1 MLGDGAVG
9 AGAGRGRRCTAG
21 TVGTCGA
28 RRPVPRAQSSAAEA
42 GTDGALRL
50 EALLG
55 QHTIQAGDL
64 MRGRLRN
71 DEDFAQAANAAVG
84 QNTEELAQQV
94 GALGGADAAA
104 RFQGLWT
111 DHVTALVNYSRGLAT
126 NDAAVRDEARARLDA
141 LNGEIADVARHGHA
155 GAAGPRD
162 GAEGAGHARRPPG
175 RAGGRLRREGLRAA
189 PTPRYR
195 EGYQHAFRLGGTLAT
210 GLLPPD
216 QAAGLGAPA
225 WQLRSE
231 MTRLLGEHVGLAL
244 GTLRAGATNGPDFPA
259 MVDSLNGNTT
269 DVTAAVG
276 SLFGEPAA
284 SQFMSLWADHLDLLG
299 TYAADVGADKQNRR
313 QAVQDD
319 LHNWQQRFATFID
332 TATQSRVPAPDLAAA
347 LLGLDDLLLQQVD
360 AFAARDFPRAQ
371 QLANQTYPQVFGLA
385 RNMADAFG
393 ATLAAR
399 MPQGGAKTG
408 AGGMAADLVPPAA
421 APPPAALPPPA
432 AAPGPFRSVRTYQ
445 EVAPPVRLRI
455 PAVRIDTPL
464 QRLGRAA
471 DSTVEVPAR
480 LRGRRLVRRRAAARS
495 ERAGGDPRPRRLA
508 HRPRRVLPAR
518 RAGGGYRGAGRPR
531 GRQHRRVPGERC
543 RDRPEVRVPHRPG
556 VRAHPAVVAAAR
568 DVRWP
573 VRPRSRELPRQCH
586 RLRRPG
592 GLAGP
597 SCSSV
602 AARPACC
609 CLPALLAAPARRAQ
623 PPLVAV
629 PAGTADGQVRL
640 VVQVPGGPVPPD
652 AIGASVNGESQDARA
667 EPVLSGRLATALVV
681 DASAD
686 GGPMLPVG
694 LAGGAN
700 LVLAAPPTTRS
711 TLVTDTTPPAVAL
724 PWPSGPADTLR
735 ALSDVR
741 AGGARSTAAA
751 LDLAV
756 AQLRAG
762 ATDPRLVV
770 LYTGAPDAGGEPA
783 ATVVERMRAAGVV
796 LAVVGS
802 GETASPFW
810 TAVAEGTGGMA
821 VTAGP
826 SGVIGAF
833 DQVTAALGTRYLLT
847 FPAPARLPATVAVQ
861 VDTAG
866 GPAVDRGDR
875 DAGCGPA
882 RQRWHGPGRRRGDRR
897 DASRWSSSPVRS
909 CWSAGGRAGGEP
921 ARWSGRSGASRRCP
935 ATSSTARRCGRR

>member
-1 MLGDGAVG
+1 MRSARWWVRPRGAAVG
-9 AGAGRGRRCTAG
+9 LLACLAVLAGCSGTAPSGQAPAATGAAPQAPSAPAAAPSG
-21 TVGTCGA
+21 TSAPSGA
-28 RRPVPRAQSSAAEA
+28 SAASAAET

-84 QNTEELAQQV
+84 QNTEALAQQV
-94 GALGGADAAA
+94 GALGGAAAAA

-141 LNGEIADVARHGHA
+141 LNTEIADVVATSTQGRLDSQTVQKELSTHVDHLVAQADAYAAKDYA
-155 GAAGPRD
+155 GANTA
-162 GAEGAGHARRPPG
+162 
-175 RAGGRLRREGLRAA
+175 L
-189 PTPRYR
+189 R

-231 MTRLLGEHVGLAL
+231 LTRLLGEHVGLAL

-319 LHNWQQRFATFID
+319 LHNWQQRFAAFID

-360 AFAARDFPRAQ
+360 AFAARDYPRAQ

-408 AGGMAADLVPPAA
+408 GGGMATDLVPPAA
-421 APPPAALPPPA
+421 APALANDPQPA
-432 AAPGPFRSVRTYQ
+432 AAPAAFRSVRTYQ

-471 DSTVEVPAR
+471 DATVEVPADFGVAGWFADGPR
-480 LRGRRLVRRRAAARS
+480 PGQDGPAVILGHVDSRTGPGVFYSLAGLAAGTEVLVDRADGSTVTFRVSGVVTVPKTGFPTDQVYGPTLQSSLRLVT
-495 ERAGGDPRPRRLA
+495 
-508 HRPRRVLPAR
+508 
-518 RAGGGYRGAGRPR
+518 
-531 GRQHRRVPGERC
+531 C
-543 RDRPEVRVPHRPG
+543 
-556 VRAHPAVVAAAR
+556 
-568 DVRWP
+568 
-573 VRPRSRELPRQCH
+573 
-586 RLRRPG
+586 
-592 GLAGP
+592 
-597 SCSSV
+597 
-602 AARPACC
+602 
-609 CLPALLAAPARRAQ
+609 
-623 PPLVAV
+623 
-629 PAGTADGQVRL
+629 
-640 VVQVPGGPVPPD
+640 GGPFD
-652 AIGASVNGESQDARA
+652 
-667 EPVLSGRLATALVV
+667 
-681 DASAD
+681 
-686 GGPMLPVG
+686 
-694 LAGGAN
+694 
-700 LVLAAPPTTRS
+700 
-711 TLVTDTTPPAVAL
+711 
-724 PWPSGPADTLR
+724 
-735 ALSDVR
+735 
-741 AGGARSTAAA
+741 
-751 LDLAV
+751 
-756 AQLRAG
+756 
-762 ATDPRLVV
+762 
-770 LYTGAPDAGGEPA
+770 
-783 ATVVERMRAAGVV
+783 RAAGSYRDNVIVSADPVV
-796 LAVVGS
+796 
-802 GETASPFW
+802 
-810 TAVAEGTGGMA
+810 
-821 VTAGP
+821 
-826 SGVIGAF
+826 
-833 DQVTAALGTRYLLT
+833 
-847 FPAPARLPATVAVQ
+847 
-861 VDTAG
+861 
-866 GPAVDRGDR
+866 
-875 DAGCGPA
+875 
-882 RQRWHGPGRRRGDRR
+882 
-897 DASRWSSSPVRS
+897 
-909 CWSAGGRAGGEP
+909 
-921 ARWSGRSGASRRCP
+921 
-935 ATSSTARRCGRR
+935 

>member
-1 MLGDGAVG
+1 MRSARWRVRPRGGAVVG
-9 AGAGRGRRCTAG
+9 LLACLVVLAGCSATAPSGQAQAGAAAAPPAPSAPAAAPP
-21 TVGTCGA
+21 GA
-28 RRPVPRAQSSAAEA
+28 PAQSSAAEA

-141 LNGEIADVARHGHA
+141 LNGEIADVIATATQGRLDRETVQKELGTHVDHLVAQADAYAAKDYA
-155 GAAGPRD
+155 GANTA
-162 GAEGAGHARRPPG
+162 
-175 RAGGRLRREGLRAA
+175 L
-189 PTPRYR
+189 R

-319 LHNWQQRFATFID
+319 LHNWQQRFAAFID

-421 APPPAALPPPA
+421 APPPAADPQPA
-432 AAPGPFRSVRTYQ
+432 AAPAAFRSVRTYQ

-471 DSTVEVPAR
+471 DSTVEVPRDVGVAGWFADGPR
-480 LRGRRLVRRRAAARS
+480 PGQNGPAVILGHVDSRTGPGVFYPLAGLAAGTEVLVDRADGSTVAFRVSGVVTVPKSGFPTDQVYGPTLQSSLRLVT
-495 ERAGGDPRPRRLA
+495 
-508 HRPRRVLPAR
+508 
-518 RAGGGYRGAGRPR
+518 
-531 GRQHRRVPGERC
+531 C
-543 RDRPEVRVPHRPG
+543 
-556 VRAHPAVVAAAR
+556 
-568 DVRWP
+568 
-573 VRPRSRELPRQCH
+573 
-586 RLRRPG
+586 
-592 GLAGP
+592 
-597 SCSSV
+597 
-602 AARPACC
+602 
-609 CLPALLAAPARRAQ
+609 
-623 PPLVAV
+623 
-629 PAGTADGQVRL
+629 
-640 VVQVPGGPVPPD
+640 GGPFD
-652 AIGASVNGESQDARA
+652 
-667 EPVLSGRLATALVV
+667 
-681 DASAD
+681 
-686 GGPMLPVG
+686 
-694 LAGGAN
+694 
-700 LVLAAPPTTRS
+700 
-711 TLVTDTTPPAVAL
+711 
-724 PWPSGPADTLR
+724 
-735 ALSDVR
+735 
-741 AGGARSTAAA
+741 
-751 LDLAV
+751 
-756 AQLRAG
+756 
-762 ATDPRLVV
+762 
-770 LYTGAPDAGGEPA
+770 
-783 ATVVERMRAAGVV
+783 RAAGSYRDNVIVSADPVV
-796 LAVVGS
+796 
-802 GETASPFW
+802 
-810 TAVAEGTGGMA
+810 
-821 VTAGP
+821 
-826 SGVIGAF
+826 
-833 DQVTAALGTRYLLT
+833 
-847 FPAPARLPATVAVQ
+847 
-861 VDTAG
+861 
-866 GPAVDRGDR
+866 
-875 DAGCGPA
+875 
-882 RQRWHGPGRRRGDRR
+882 
-897 DASRWSSSPVRS
+897 
-909 CWSAGGRAGGEP
+909 
-921 ARWSGRSGASRRCP
+921 
-935 ATSSTARRCGRR
+935 